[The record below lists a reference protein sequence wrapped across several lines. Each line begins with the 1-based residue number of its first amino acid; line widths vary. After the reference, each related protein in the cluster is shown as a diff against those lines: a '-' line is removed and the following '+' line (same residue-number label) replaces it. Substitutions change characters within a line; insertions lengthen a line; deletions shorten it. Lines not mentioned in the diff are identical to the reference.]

1 MIFWQHTTVMA
12 VPCQSQSSTKVKKPS
27 MTSSKG
33 WPGLKLQDLTN
44 FDQELAKKFN
54 QTPHAFQ
61 QEAIRA
67 QLLQQD
73 TIVHAG
79 TGAGKTTITAG
90 PHVHRKVKGMVT
102 FMISPLIVLQEE
114 QVGVQWI
121 RNKDSPTYWLVT
133 GFNFPRRVWTDGDGC
148 ELNPWQLHRQGHECE
163 FYQPFLRLELTTAI
177 RRFH

>member
-1 MIFWQHTTVMA
+1 
-12 VPCQSQSSTKVKKPS
+12 

-67 QLLQQD
+67 QLLQKD

-90 PHVHRKVKGMVT
+90 PHVHRKEIGRAHV
-102 FMISPLIVLQEE
+102 
-114 QVGVQWI
+114 
-121 RNKDSPTYWLVT
+121 
-133 GFNFPRRVWTDGDGC
+133 
-148 ELNPWQLHRQGHECE
+148 
-163 FYQPFLRLELTTAI
+163 
-177 RRFH
+177 